1 MGTRKRRR
9 MGGGGRREEE
19 EGKDERR
26 GGGVNMKQIPN
37 LSTSCTNVL
46 TCGVQLLPLVLSMD
60 ICSVLQEEFHNLHT
74 IVASSKVEG
83 SREPTTHVPTV
94 HVLGSAE
101 TLERKRESEEGK
113 EE

>member
-1 MGTRKRRR
+1 

-26 GGGVNMKQIPN
+26 GGGGEEKNINMKQIPN
-37 LSTSCTNVL
+37 MSTSCTNVL

-74 IVASSKVEG
+74 IVASSEVEG